1 MSRERPSHECF
12 VVEEREEGRKAYW
25 TRIGSA
31 WPHKDGKGFNVQL
44 SALPA
49 SGGRIVLREFM
60 ESETR
65 ERGADA
71 RANEGGGDR

>member
-1 MSRERPSHECF
+1 MSRDRPSHKCF
-12 VVEEREEGRKAYW
+12 VVEDRGEGKDAIW

-49 SGGRIVLREFM
+49 TGGRVVLREFT
-60 ESETR
+60 EEDAAEPEAR
-65 ERGADA
+65 KGA
-71 RANEGGGDR
+71 RAS